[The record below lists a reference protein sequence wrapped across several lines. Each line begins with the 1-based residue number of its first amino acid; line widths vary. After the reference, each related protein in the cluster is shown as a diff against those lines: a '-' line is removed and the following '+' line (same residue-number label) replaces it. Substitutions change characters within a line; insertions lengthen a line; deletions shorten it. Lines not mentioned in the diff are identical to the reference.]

1 MALVEASPV
10 GEPTGREPPFMG
22 ERAGGPP
29 EAPIAPQGKK
39 TAGLGCSMGDVL
51 MMRGGQPQVLVIA
64 VAIVVADIAPILA
77 LGIRKRLQTCEL
89 LGRLALPRPMSIV
102 SGAI

>member
-51 MMRGGQPQVLVIA
+51 MMPGHIGGVGMAFAAALVAPQ
-64 VAIVVADIAPILA
+64 APQGA
-77 LGIRKRLQTCEL
+77 GA
-89 LGRLALPRPMSIV
+89 GGAPHGSPMSAMVTTEPGI
-102 SGAI
+102 